1 MKNNVIK
8 QGVLYFN
15 NNSNLDMNLYITDYP
30 EIELNN
36 EVYEE
41 QEIEGKNGSVY
52 IDLGYY
58 KDRTLPFSF
67 DLKGNN
73 LEERMENVKA
83 WLRNINDNRLRFNSN
98 KCRMVKKILMNSF
111 KQVAV
116 NLAELEATFIVDPFL
131 YDFEET
137 TVTSTSKKFN
147 IYNTGSYAADTLIKI
162 YGTGNIQISNNGETM
177 QIDDVSDYVLLDSK
191 CKECVSSTGE
201 SKDWN
206 TIGNYI
212 KLDVGNNSFKLT
224 GSVTKVEITYRNTY
238 L

>member
-1 MKNNVIK
+1 MQ

-30 EIELNN
+30 TIELNN

-41 QEIEGKNGSVY
+41 HQIEGKNGSEY
-52 IDLGYY
+52 TDLGYY
-58 KDRTLPFSF
+58 KDRKLPFSF
-67 DLKGNN
+67 DLKGND
-73 LEERMENVKA
+73 LDERMDKA
-83 WLRNINDNRLRFNSN
+83 KYWLRNINDNRLIFNN
-98 KCRMVKKILMNSF
+98 TKCYLVKKIILNSF
-111 KQVAV
+111 KQINAH
-116 NLAELEATFIVDPFL
+116 LAELEVEFIVDPFL
-131 YDFEET
+131 YDYEEITITYT
-137 TVTSTSKKFN
+137 TKNFS
-147 IYNTGSYAADTLIKI
+147 IYNNGTQEADTIIKI

-212 KLDVGNNSFKLT
+212 KLDPGDNTFELT
-224 GSVTKVEITYRNTY
+224 GSITKIEITYRNTY

>member
-1 MKNNVIK
+1 MNNNVIR

-15 NNSNLDMNLYITDYP
+15 NNSSLDLDLYITDYP

-201 SKDWN
+201 SKDWD

-212 KLDVGNNSFKLT
+212 KLDVGNNTFELT
-224 GSVTKVEITYRNTY
+224 GNITKVEITYRNTY

>member
-1 MKNNVIK
+1 MQ

-41 QEIEGKNGSVY
+41 QEIEGRNGRLY
-52 IDLGYY
+52 IDLDYY
-58 KDRTLPFSF
+58 KDRHLTFSF
-67 DLKGNN
+67 DLKGKN
-73 LEERMENVKA
+73 LENKLYTVKN
-83 WLRNINDNRLRFNSN
+83 WLFNYEDNRLIFNN
-98 KCRMVKKILMNSF
+98 DKCYLVKKVLLNSF
-111 KQVAV
+111 KQINVH
-116 NLAELEATFIVDPFL
+116 LAELEVEFIVDPFL
-131 YDFEET
+131 YDPEEIT
-137 TVTSTSKKFN
+137 ITSTTKNFS
-147 IYNTGSYAADTLIKI
+147 IYNNGTQEADTIIKI

-177 QIDDVSDYVLLDSK
+177 QINNVSNYVLLDSK
-191 CKECVSSTGE
+191 CQECIDSTGQ

-212 KLDVGNNSFKLT
+212 KLDTGENNFELT
-224 GSVTKVEITYRNTY
+224 GAVTKTEITYRETY